1 MTAECWEDIRGVR
14 DAIGGPLPGEPENPM
29 TERASNSSNP
39 VRYTQ
44 FLIFIAGMGGLLYG
58 IDIGIIAAALL
69 YLSKTVNLTVGQT
82 SLIVAAVLGGGM
94 CSSLVAGV
102 LGDWFGRKRMMV
114 VSGLMFV
121 TSVGLIVISQGFV
134 PLLVG
139 RLLQGASG
147 GVIAVVVPLYL
158 AECLGAK
165 HRGKGTAAFQFM
177 LTFGI
182 VIAALIG
189 WFYTSHAEAAIA
201 ASAGNLVA
209 IKAVQDAAWRG
220 MFLAVVYP
228 GLIFMVGSFF
238 LSESPRW
245 LFRHGRKTE
254 TLDALR
260 RSSPEQEAQL
270 QFHEMQELAAEKTD
284 SPKAGSGGPLLQ
296 RKYVIPFVLACI
308 VLACNQTTGIN
319 SILSFLVIILK
330 QAGMTAAHATQ
341 GDVAVKIINCAMT
354 LVAVAFVDRK
364 GRKFLLKAGTGG
376 IIVALVA
383 GALVFRTVESKRVD
397 AKDQLQ
403 RLVSGNRLEAPLTQ
417 LGLGDASGKPLTL
430 TVLYTYGAGDRVAT
444 VVSSDA
450 NPTIDITPEAGK
462 EAMGSLVIKRAL
474 YGPVPSQTTGWLIM
488 GCMALFIAS
497 FAFGPGVVV
506 WITLSELMPTR
517 IRSTGMGIALLLNQG
532 ISTLIAAVFLPVVG
546 NYGYAAMFV
555 FWALCTVVYFSTAAF
570 FLPETKGKT
579 LEEIEAHF
587 DGVRV
592 AE

>member
-1 MTAECWEDIRGVR
+1 MTA
-14 DAIGGPLPGEPENPM
+14 
-29 TERASNSSNP
+29 RASNT

-44 FLIFIAGMGGLLYG
+44 FLIFIAGLGGLLYG

-69 YLSKTVNLTVGQT
+69 YLGKTVSLTVEQT
-82 SLIVAAVLGGGM
+82 SAIVAAVLGGGM

-102 LGDWFGRKRMMV
+102 LADFFGRKRMMT

-121 TSVGLIVISQGFV
+121 ASVGLIVISQGFV
-134 PLLVG
+134 PLLIG

-165 HRGKGTAAFQFM
+165 HRGKGTAVFQFM

-189 WFYTSHAEAAIA
+189 WFYTSRAEAAIA
-201 ASAGNLVA
+201 AAAGNAIA
-209 IKAVQDAAWRG
+209 IKAVQDSAWRG

-228 GLIFMVGSFF
+228 GLIFVVGSFF
-238 LSESPRW
+238 LSETPRW
-245 LFRHGRKTE
+245 LFRRGRRDE
-254 TLDALR
+254 ALAALR
-260 RSSPEQEAQL
+260 RSSPEDEAQL
-270 QFHEMQELAAEKTD
+270 QLHEMEELAANTAEDTKTQTSD
-284 SPKAGSGGPLLQ
+284 SLVQ

-341 GDVAVKIINCAMT
+341 GDVAVKIINCVMT

-364 GRKFLLKAGTGG
+364 GRRFLLKVGTGG

-383 GALVFRTVESKRVD
+383 GALVFRTFESRRVD
-397 AKDQLQ
+397 EKERLQ
-403 RLVSGNRLEAPLTQ
+403 QLVSGDRLQRPLTQ
-417 LGLGDASGKPLTL
+417 LGLGDASGKPVTL
-430 TVLYTYGAGDRVAT
+430 TVLYSYGAGDRVAT
-444 VVSSDA
+444 VVSTDP
-450 NPTIDITPEAGK
+450 NPAIDITPEAGA
-462 EAMGSLVIKRAL
+462 EASAHLTIKRAL
-474 YGPVPSQTTGWLIM
+474 YGPVPSETTGWLIM
-488 GCMALFIAS
+488 GCMALFIAA

-506 WITLSELMPTR
+506 WLMLSELMPTR

-555 FWALCTVVYFSTAAF
+555 FWALCTVIYFSTAAF

-587 DGVRV
+587 DHGRDMS
-592 AE
+592 AAQA

>member
-1 MTAECWEDIRGVR
+1 MTD
-14 DAIGGPLPGEPENPM
+14 
-29 TERASNSSNP
+29 RASNT

-44 FLIFIAGMGGLLYG
+44 FLIVIAGMGGLLYG

-69 YLSKTVNLTVGQT
+69 YLSKTVDLTVEQT
-82 SLIVAAVLGGGM
+82 SMIVAAVLGGGM

-102 LGDWFGRKRMMV
+102 LADWLGRKRMMIF
-114 VSGLMFV
+114 SGLMFV
-121 TSVGLIVISQGFV
+121 ASVGLIVLSQGFV

-165 HRGKGTAAFQFM
+165 NRGKGTAVFQFM

-189 WFYTSHAEAAIA
+189 WFYTSRAEVAIA
-201 ASAGNLVA
+201 AARGIPAA

-228 GLIFMVGSFF
+228 GLIFMVGSIF

-245 LFRHGRKTE
+245 LFRRGRKE
-254 TLDALR
+254 EALAALR
-260 RSSPEQEAQL
+260 RSSSGDEAKLQL
-270 QFHEMQELAAEKTD
+270 HEMEELAAEKTVGV
-284 SPKAGSGGPLLQ
+284 KTIAGGPLLQ
-296 RKYVIPFVLACI
+296 RKYAIPFVLACI

-330 QAGMTAAHATQ
+330 QAGMTARHATQ
-341 GDVAVKIINCAMT
+341 GDVAVKIINCTMT
-354 LVAVAFVDRK
+354 LVAIAFVDRK

-376 IIVALVA
+376 IIVALVT

-397 AKDQLQ
+397 EKDKLQ
-403 RLVSGNRLEAPLTQ
+403 RLVRGDKLQLPLAQ
-417 LGLGDASGKPLTL
+417 LGLDVWTGKPATL

-444 VVSSDA
+444 VLSTDR
-450 NPTIDITPEAGK
+450 NPALDIAPEAGK
-462 EAMGSLVIKRAL
+462 EAAGGLVIEHAL
-474 YGPVPSQTTGWLIM
+474 YGPMPSESTGWLIM

-532 ISTLIAAVFLPVVG
+532 ISTLIAAVFLPIVG

-555 FWALCTVVYFSTAAF
+555 FWALCTVVYFLTAAF
-570 FLPETKGKT
+570 YLPETKGKT
-579 LEEIEAHF
+579 LEEIEAGF
-587 DGVRV
+587 DKR
-592 AE
+592 ATHA